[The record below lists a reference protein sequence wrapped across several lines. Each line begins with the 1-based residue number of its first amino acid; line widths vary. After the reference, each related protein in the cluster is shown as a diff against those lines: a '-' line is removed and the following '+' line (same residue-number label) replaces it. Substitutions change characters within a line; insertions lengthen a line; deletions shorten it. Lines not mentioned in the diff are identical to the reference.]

1 MTTKTD
7 GIQPDVPRDGMTDE
21 DDEMRPEYDFS
32 GGQRGRL
39 FARFQ
44 EGYEIVISGPDGEQ
58 RIQVSA
64 AEMRAQAAKIERLR
78 KQRDRKKSRRSMS
91 ARQGSSGEENG

>member
-7 GIQPDVPRDGMTDE
+7 GIQPDIPSDGMSV
-21 DDEMRPEYDFS
+21 DDDDMRAEYDFS

-39 FARFQ
+39 ADAFND
-44 EGYEIVISGPDGEQ
+44 GYEIVISGPDGEQ

-64 AEMRAQAAKIERLR
+64 AEVRAQRAKIERLR
-78 KQRDRKKSRRSMS
+78 KQQGHKKGRR
-91 ARQGSSGEENG
+91 QSGP

>member
-1 MTTKTD
+1 MPTKTD
-7 GIQPDVPRDGMTDE
+7 GIQPDVPRDEVPDE
-21 DDEMRPEYDFS
+21 YDEMRPEYDFS

-64 AEMRAQAAKIERLR
+64 AEVRAQAAKIERLR
-78 KQRDRKKSRRSMS
+78 KQRARRKNVRSI
-91 ARQGSSGEENG
+91 G